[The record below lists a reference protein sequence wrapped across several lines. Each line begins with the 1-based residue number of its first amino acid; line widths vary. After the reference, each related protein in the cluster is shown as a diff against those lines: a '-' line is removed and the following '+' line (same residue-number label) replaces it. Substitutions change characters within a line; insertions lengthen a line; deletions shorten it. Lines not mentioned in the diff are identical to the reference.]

1 MRALARI
8 VSIFVAPVVLNAM
21 NVQIGYVKNVI
32 NVLIVS
38 VTMISATIVTHVV
51 HVRKFVSAAR
61 AVQNVQL
68 SAMAAER
75 SALTVNQFHCV
86 VSVARFVRI
95 VQKQMEYGVVIV
107 APVAH
112 VQ

>member
-8 VSIFVAPVVLNAM
+8 VSIFVAPVVLNVT

-32 NVLIVS
+32 NVLNVP

-51 HVRKFVSAAR
+51 NVRKFASAVR
-61 AVQNVQL
+61 AVRNVQL
-68 SAMAAER
+68 SAMAVER

-86 VSVARFVRI
+86 VAVVNIVKI
-95 VQKQMEYGVVIV
+95 VQMQMAYGVEIV
-107 APVAH
+107 APVAR

>member
-8 VSIFVAPVVLNAM
+8 VSIFVAPVVLNAT

-32 NVLIVS
+32 NVLNLP

-68 SAMAAER
+68 YAMVAER
-75 SALTVNQFHCV
+75 LALIVNPFRCA

>member
-8 VSIFVAPVVLNAM
+8 VSIFVAHVVLNAM

-38 VTMISATIVTHVV
+38 VTMISATIVTHAV
-51 HVRKFVSAAR
+51 HVRKFASAAR
-61 AVQNVQL
+61 AVQNVRL

-75 SALTVNQFHCV
+75 LALIVNPFRCA
-86 VSVARFVRI
+86 VSVARFVKI
-95 VQKQMEYGVVIV
+95 VQMQMAYGVEIV

-112 VQ
+112 AQ